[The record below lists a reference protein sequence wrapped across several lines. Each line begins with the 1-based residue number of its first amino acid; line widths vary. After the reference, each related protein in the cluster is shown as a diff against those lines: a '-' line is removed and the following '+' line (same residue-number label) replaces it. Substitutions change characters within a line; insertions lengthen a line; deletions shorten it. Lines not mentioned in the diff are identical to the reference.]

1 MQEALHD
8 DPSVNITK
16 SINQYSQSQQSIRDD
31 VKTSTKYKKDTDAK
45 QTSAKNTSKR
55 EVSNW
60 DNPRKQSDDE
70 DDRKIMRIADYEVD
84 GDTPSKPPT
93 KENR

>member
-60 DNPRKQSDDE
+60 DNPRKQSDD
-70 DDRKIMRIADYEVD
+70 
-84 GDTPSKPPT
+84 
-93 KENR
+93 